1 MNKLVKT
8 CSSKEL
14 YSEFCQALNGILQLT
29 DRELELLAAL
39 IDLQKRKIFQNHDS
53 LINAD
58 NRKLLHKTTGIT
70 MDNLSR
76 YFTKFKERGIL
87 VKGNIDNQW
96 LVNQALIPEVIRNTV
111 QITIIVKT
119 NDNYDSSK

>member
-1 MNKLVKT
+1 
-8 CSSKEL
+8 
-14 YSEFCQALNGILQLT
+14 
-29 DRELELLAAL
+29 
-39 IDLQKRKIFQNHDS
+39 
-53 LINAD
+53 
-58 NRKLLHKTTGIT
+58 